1 MATYHRP
8 LVDELC
14 KRLQEPPRHL
24 IALFGPRQ
32 VGKTTMI
39 VQALERLGIPHYYC
53 ATDQPQDDTWGLASP
68 AYGTTIHL
76 EILPNAESLVHHWRA
91 ARELAKDSS
100 GPSVLVLDEIHKIP
114 NWSEIVKGLWDQDR
128 LSRCPLHVVL
138 LGSAPLRL
146 QAGLGESLTGRFEPF
161 RVPHWSFPEMAQAF
175 GFDLDHYVFYGGY
188 PRVASHIDDEHRWR
202 RFVTGAIVKTTIDR
216 DVLSLVRVDKPALM
230 KRLLDLSVGYSGHIL
245 SYHKMLGQL
254 DQAGNTTTLA
264 RYLQLLSDAGLI
276 RGLERYSR
284 HPKLTKASSP
294 KLNVLNTALMTAPRG
309 YSLNQA
315 VADRTYWGHVVES
328 AVGAHLVNSGG
339 SATNV
344 YYWREGVLEVDF
356 VLTQGPA
363 VIAVEVKSGRRF
375 RPTRGMEEF
384 NKRFDP
390 HRSLVVG
397 EGGVPLE
404 EFLSVPA
411 DHWFETP

>member
-24 IALFGPRQ
+24 IALSGPRQ

-39 VQALERLGIPHYYC
+39 VQALERSGIPRYYC
-53 ATDQPQDDTWGLASP
+53 ATDQPQDDPWALTSP

-76 EILPNAESLVHHWRA
+76 EIQPSAESLVHHWRA
-91 ARELAKDSS
+91 ARELAKNSS
-100 GPSVLVLDEIHKIP
+100 GPSVLVLDEIHRIP

-128 LSRCPLHVVL
+128 LSCCPLHVVL
-138 LGSAPLRL
+138 LGSAPLPL
-146 QAGLGESLTGRFEPF
+146 QAGLGESLTGRFEPLK
-161 RVPHWSFPEMAQAF
+161 VPHWSFSEMAQAF
-175 GFDLDHYVFYGGY
+175 GFDMDHYVFYGGY
-188 PRVASHIDDEHRWR
+188 PRVASHIENEHRWR
-202 RFVTGAIVKTTIDR
+202 TYVTESIVKTTIDR

-230 KRLLDLSVGYSGHIL
+230 KRLLELSVAYSGQIL

-254 DQAGNTTTLA
+254 HEAGNTTTLA

-284 HPKLTKASSP
+284 HPQLAKASSP
-294 KLNVLNTALMTAPRG
+294 KLNVLNTALMTAPQG
-309 YSLNQA
+309 YSFNQA

-397 EGGVPLE
+397 EGGVPLD